1 VSAHGKH
8 VEDLTHEQTHL
19 PKNSGWRKV
28 PAIGA
33 VLAVAGIGGAFAM
46 KGGQE
51 QQFYFSYVTS
61 LLFWLAIALG
71 GYFFTLVQHASR
83 AGWSIVVR
91 RLAENVMVTLPV
103 LGILALPIF
112 LGIHD
117 LFHWSHEEVVAEDPM
132 LSWKQPYLNTGDF
145 ITRGVVYITVWTV
158 VAVLFYGWS
167 LRQDRA
173 SDPAPLAHKMR
184 GFAPLGLVLFG
195 LSVTFAAIDWVM
207 SLDPHWFSTIF
218 GVYYFAGI
226 VVSIH
231 AFLAI
236 VVVLLQRAGALRGVV
251 TQEHYHDIGKMMFA
265 FSVFWAYIAYSQYML
280 YWYASIPEE
289 TYWFAYRGHGDWLVL
304 SLLLVFGRFA
314 IPFVLFMSRRW
325 KRRASSLV
333 FWAVWMLVGQYL
345 DMYWLVQP
353 VLAHEHGSDQ
363 IHFGLFDVLTFVGIG
378 GAFLAAF
385 GWALGRAPL
394 VPMRDPRLEESLNF
408 ENF

>member
-1 VSAHGKH
+1 MSAHH
-8 VEDLTHEQTHL
+8 VSVEDLAPEQIRL
-19 PKNSGWRKV
+19 SDKSGWRKL
-28 PAIGA
+28 PAIGG
-33 VLAVAGIGGAFAM
+33 VLALVGIGGAFAM
-46 KGGQE
+46 KGGNE
-51 QQFYFSYVTS
+51 QQFYYSYLTS

-91 RLAENVMVTLPV
+91 RLAENVMITLPV
-103 LGILALPIF
+103 MGLLALPIF
-112 LGIHD
+112 VGIHE
-117 LFHWSHEEVVAEDPM
+117 LYHWSHEEVVAADPM
-132 LSWKQPYLNTGDF
+132 LSWKQPYLNSGGF
-145 ITRGVVYITVWTV
+145 ITRGIVYIVVWAA
-158 VAVLFYGWS
+158 VAFTFYSWS
-167 LRQDRA
+167 TRQDGA

-184 GFAPLGLVLFG
+184 GFAPLGMVLFG

-231 AFLAI
+231 AFLAV
-236 VVVLLQRAGALRGVV
+236 VVVLLQRSGMLRGVV
-251 TQEHYHDIGKMMFA
+251 TPEHYHDIGKMMFA
-265 FSVFWAYIAYSQYML
+265 FTVFWAYIAYSQYML
-280 YWYASIPEE
+280 IWYASIPEE
-289 TYWFAYRGHGDWLVL
+289 TYWYAYRGHGDWLVL

-353 VLAHEHGSDQ
+353 VLAHEHGSEQ
-363 IHFGLFDVLTFVGIG
+363 IHFGLLDVLTFVGIG
-378 GAFLAAF
+378 GAFLAVF

-394 VPMRDPRLEESLNF
+394 VPVRDPRLEESLNF